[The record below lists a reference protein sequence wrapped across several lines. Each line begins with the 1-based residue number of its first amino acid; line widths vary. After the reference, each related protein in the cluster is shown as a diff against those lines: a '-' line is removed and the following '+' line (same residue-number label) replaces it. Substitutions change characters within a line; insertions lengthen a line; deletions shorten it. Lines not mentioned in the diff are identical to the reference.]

1 METLFLA
8 FGLLTS
14 FDGELAGIVGLSLRV
29 SLTATAIAA
38 IIGVPL
44 GALLATRVFWGRQFL
59 IVLTTTFM
67 ALPPVVVGLVVYLM
81 LSRAGPLGSLGLLFT
96 PGAMIVAQTIL
107 ILPIVTALSREA
119 VLPLHRDYRDL
130 IWSVGAGPWLTL
142 RTLMWD
148 ARFAV
153 ATAILAGFGRAVAEV
168 GAVLIV
174 GGNINGLTRVMTTTI
189 ALETS
194 KGNLELALALGIVLI
209 LIAFAVNLLI
219 HLSSRWG
226 NRYQV
231 ET

>member
-153 ATAILAGFGRAVAEV
+153 ATAILAGFGRD
-168 GAVLIV
+168 
-174 GGNINGLTRVMTTTI
+174 NI
-189 ALETS
+189 
-194 KGNLELALALGIVLI
+194 K
-209 LIAFAVNLLI
+209 
-219 HLSSRWG
+219 
-226 NRYQV
+226 
-231 ET
+231 